1 MALAI
6 FLIITFL
13 RSGLGGKCKD
23 FRKDLCQDPGSL
35 CQISSFE
42 DCPCAEGFWPQIDS
56 FTEPELRFGCC
67 PGNGVTACG
76 PQRTSMTTCAQVTL
90 AQALLCILLTTLVI
104 HHRQPRA
111 WRIKSGDSALENSS
125 LVLDGAKLHA
135 EVPME
140 RWCISLED
148 LKQFKRL
155 VSQAVSDGR
164 ISPTEMNPF
173 DPTDYSIGPS
183 MYTVTEQ
190 YIKPVTAAAG
200 NVSWALMKHPSGL
213 PCDVF
218 ITHAWAEGVF
228 EFIDKVFSSWPQGG
242 RAAYVCFL
250 SNPQN
255 LDIADLISTP
265 EQSPFA
271 KALDSCRH
279 VIAVPNRVCSIYSRL
294 WCVYEAFLAYTWNK
308 PITNATSLDF
318 NAWAYLLRIFF
329 IGQVSA
335 SAGLLL
341 PLRLATRCYLPTT
354 TLVMPFMVLFLLSL
368 GQCGGY
374 KPHLQ
379 KFAVIG
385 TTIFANVSYACDVSM
400 GRALFDENW
409 LFAVEYI
416 CLGVFG
422 TIAMELDRL
431 NSLSADKAAEDL
443 RRGFSGHLSEA
454 GCSDETD
461 RLKILEEVKKSG
473 HETDVEETVKMLIK
487 MSISTPELRATVER
501 TGTLT
506 DAAHWRGEGHP
517 AYYLV
522 SVCILPPL
530 LLALSILGPAQ
541 TARIP
546 FVGPR
551 LVRLVFG
558 KPRCLKRWGR
568 PPGVFLASESV
579 QENNTQRLLQMLNDL
594 DLHVITSEDTK
605 PTHGGPSSA
614 HVAID
619 VTICARASHFLGTA
633 TSSLSALIG
642 SLRYA
647 ANRTGETAS
656 YFPRLPRVDL
666 EEYELGLFPLS
677 SSLPSEGELQHFFH
691 GLETKVSAAS
701 SRSFFDC
708 SVDARREGQRG
719 SPRYGSGMAI
729 VNTVLPFGEER
740 TSAVLVTRDLIE
752 YAWQESAW
760 SCPPVALIAYMQL
773 LVGLQNASR
782 WGPAAGFDPTS
793 PHELYLEKVRFVY
806 KLWQMLSIGSW
817 NMAAWSA
824 PGVKYGVQQLLRS
837 LAQL

>member
-1 MALAI
+1 
-6 FLIITFL
+6 
-13 RSGLGGKCKD
+13 
-23 FRKDLCQDPGSL
+23 
-35 CQISSFE
+35 
-42 DCPCAEGFWPQIDS
+42 
-56 FTEPELRFGCC
+56 
-67 PGNGVTACG
+67 
-76 PQRTSMTTCAQVTL
+76 MTTCAQVTL

-506 DAAHWRGEGHP
+506 DAAHWSRAILVATFIAFTGQTPVVLIHDGHFLLGVPYGWLHWLLTILSIIEALVFVGLFILLPPDRKAFAARVQSFWLLLWPVKVFGFCGQGGEGHP

-558 KPRCLKRWGR
+558 KPRCLKRLGCCAGR
-568 PPGVFLASESV
+568 KRMGQDNKKSPLPMYGFSE
-579 QENNTQRLLQMLNDL
+579 
-594 DLHVITSEDTK
+594 
-605 PTHGGPSSA
+605 
-614 HVAID
+614 
-619 VTICARASHFLGTA
+619 
-633 TSSLSALIG
+633 
-642 SLRYA
+642 
-647 ANRTGETAS
+647 
-656 YFPRLPRVDL
+656 
-666 EEYELGLFPLS
+666 
-677 SSLPSEGELQHFFH
+677 
-691 GLETKVSAAS
+691 
-701 SRSFFDC
+701 
-708 SVDARREGQRG
+708 
-719 SPRYGSGMAI
+719 
-729 VNTVLPFGEER
+729 
-740 TSAVLVTRDLIE
+740 
-752 YAWQESAW
+752 
-760 SCPPVALIAYMQL
+760 
-773 LVGLQNASR
+773 R
-782 WGPAAGFDPTS
+782 W
-793 PHELYLEKVRFVY
+793 RF
-806 KLWQMLSIGSW
+806 
-817 NMAAWSA
+817 
-824 PGVKYGVQQLLRS
+824 
-837 LAQL
+837 